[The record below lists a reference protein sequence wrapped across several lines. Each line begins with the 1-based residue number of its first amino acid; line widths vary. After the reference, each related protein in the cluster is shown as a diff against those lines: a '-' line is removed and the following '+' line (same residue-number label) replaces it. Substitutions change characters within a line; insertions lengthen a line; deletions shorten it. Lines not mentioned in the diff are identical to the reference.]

1 MLDRQEFN
9 NDLEYLVNIDSG
21 YFVREGVN
29 TVGEWFA
36 EKFADMGWQIKW
48 FDLAPTK
55 NGRSFITF
63 SRQDSAFDLLILCHL
78 DTIFPADEAQRRPF
92 SVDGTRLRG
101 PGVAD
106 MKSGLLFTYLAL
118 KQLQQENRLSA
129 NIGVFF
135 NGEHEI
141 GCPNTRLLIEEFS
154 LKSKAV
160 ITAEPARSNG
170 AYVNRRKGVGRYK
183 LSFLGKSAHSG
194 VNPEDGIDAVNELA
208 HWILS
213 LRELSD
219 LKKGVYVNSGIV
231 KGGLSVNS
239 VPGEAEISV
248 ETRFVDMESGIEID
262 KKIRSMMDHPFNE
275 GIKVHI
281 EGGIK
286 RPPMI
291 PSEKTGKLCE
301 IIEAVGREFQVDVKW
316 ATSGGGSDA
325 SFAAALGIPAVCG
338 LAAVGGNLHSELE
351 YVETQDLES
360 RFKVFKESIFRIST
374 AL

>member
-9 NDLEYLVNIDSG
+9 TDLEYLVNIDSG
-21 YFVREGVN
+21 YSVREGVN
-29 TVGEWFA
+29 TIGEWFA

-48 FDLAPTK
+48 FDFAPTK

-63 SRQDSAFDLLILCHL
+63 TRQDSAFDVLILCHL
-78 DTIFPADEAQRRPF
+78 DTIFPAGEAQRRPF
-92 SVDGTRLRG
+92 SVDGTRLCG

-141 GCPNTRLLIEEFS
+141 GCHNTRLLIEEFS

-239 VPGEAEISV
+239 VPGEAELFV
-248 ETRFVDMESGIEID
+248 ETRFSDMGSGIEID
-262 KKIRSMMDHPFNE
+262 KNIRSMMDHQFNE
-275 GIKVHI
+275 GIKVNI

-360 RFKVFKESIFRIST
+360 RFNVFKESIFRIST
-374 AL
+374 AF